1 MQNPTEITGGY
12 HFVEWHNIAVA
23 TLGILGGV
31 LGFTLKYVVGK
42 ISRDIDLLRDTIK
55 IAIEGSEKHY
65 DYEIAELRKELDE
78 SKHDR
83 RISRDIDL
91 LRDTIKIAIEGSEKH
106 YDYEIAELRKEL
118 DESKHDRKIL
128 MREIVALKAEHDTIM
143 KQYCK
148 HFIEN
153 ET

>member
-83 RISRDIDL
+83 
-91 LRDTIKIAIEGSEKH
+91 
-106 YDYEIAELRKEL
+106 
-118 DESKHDRKIL
+118 KIL
-128 MREIVALKAEHDTIM
+128 TREIVALKAEHDTIM